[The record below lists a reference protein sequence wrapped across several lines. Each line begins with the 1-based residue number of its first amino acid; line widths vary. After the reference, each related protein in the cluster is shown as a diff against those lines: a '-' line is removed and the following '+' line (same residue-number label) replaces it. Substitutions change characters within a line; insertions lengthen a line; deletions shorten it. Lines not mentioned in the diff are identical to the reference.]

1 MVTAKSK
8 ADGGIGAKC
17 ALIRGVHAAISSDLD
32 LIDSL
37 DCSLV
42 NHRRNRYQGDN
53 LCVRMDEFAE
63 VDQCLIKWSYHFLE
77 EIFVPLKHYHAR
89 DDQPALDQIQSI
101 VDALEI
107 NEVLG
112 TVRHLGVASLQSNP
126 GELLGKTLHDLRG
139 GAMSS
144 LIGLLQLAQMVP
156 LNRLKAHQLFFLTRD
171 HLKIMRNALLGLDDA
186 KRQADLLPSMHSID
200 LIIEKW
206 QHAVLGDS
214 ERQAR
219 LQVESDYFGNIAECC
234 VEFGA
239 LDRVLY
245 NLINNACRHT
255 ASGEVKLAI
264 HGQPAGDA
272 QPENLCFCVSNPVGE
287 EEEVGLS
294 ARGDLRTLFEPGVS
308 STGSGLG
315 LTVAADFVTNAY
327 GLRNNGA
334 ALDGSYLGA
343 RLHHGAF
350 HAWFHWPI
358 VADV

>member
-1 MVTAKSK
+1 MYAVA
-8 ADGGIGAKC
+8 
-17 ALIRGVHAAISSDLD
+17 SSDFD
-32 LIDSL
+32 LIGSL

-53 LCVRMDEFAE
+53 LCLPMDAFAE
-63 VDQCLIKWSYHFLE
+63 IDQRLIKSAYHFLE
-77 EIFVPLKHYHAR
+77 GIFVPLKCYHASG
-89 DDQPALDQIQSI
+89 DQTALSQIQSM
-101 VDALEI
+101 VDGLEM
-107 NEVLG
+107 NKVLD
-112 TVRHLGVASLQSNP
+112 TARHLGIASLQSNP
-126 GELLGKTLHDLRG
+126 SELLGKTMHDIRG

-144 LIGLLQLAQMVP
+144 LIGLLQLAQMTP
-156 LNRLKAHQLFFLTRD
+156 LNRLKAHQIFFLTRD

-186 KRQADLLPSMHSID
+186 KRQADLLPTMHGVD

-206 QHAVLGDS
+206 QHAVIGNS
-214 ERQAR
+214 ERQTH
-219 LQVESDYFGNIAECC
+219 LQVESDYLGNIAECC

-255 ASGEVKLAI
+255 ASGEVKLSI

-272 QPENLCFCVSNPVGE
+272 QPDNLCFCVSNPVGVE
-287 EEEVGLS
+287 EAHRLS
-294 ARGDLRTLFEPGVS
+294 ERGDLRTLFEAGVS

-327 GLRNNGA
+327 GLRSHGA

-343 RLHHGAF
+343 RYDHGAF

-358 VADV
+358 AADV

>member
-1 MVTAKSK
+1 MYTA
-8 ADGGIGAKC
+8 
-17 ALIRGVHAAISSDLD
+17 VPSDPD

-37 DCSLV
+37 DCPLV
-42 NHRRNRYQGDN
+42 NHRKNRYQGDD
-53 LCVRMDEFAE
+53 LCLRMNQFAE
-63 VDQCLIKWSYHFLE
+63 VDQCLIKSTYRFLE
-77 EIFVPLKHYHAR
+77 GIFAPLKRYHASG
-89 DDQPALDQIQSI
+89 DQTALSQIQSL
-101 VDALEI
+101 VDGLEM

-112 TVRHLGVASLQSNP
+112 TVRYLGVASLESNP
-126 GELLGKTLHDLRG
+126 SELLGKTVHDLRG
-139 GAMSS
+139 GAISS

-156 LNRLKAHQLFFLTRD
+156 LNRREAHQIFFLTRD

-186 KRQADLLPSMHSID
+186 KRQADLLPSMHGVD

-206 QHAVLGDS
+206 QDAVLSNS
-214 ERQAR
+214 ERQTS
-219 LQVESDYFGNIAECC
+219 LHVKSDYLGNIAECC

-255 ASGEVKLAI
+255 ASGEVKLSI
-264 HGQPAGDA
+264 RGQPAGHA
-272 QPENLCFCVSNPVGE
+272 QPDNLCFCVSNPVEVE
-287 EEEVGLS
+287 EGHRLS

-327 GLRNNGA
+327 GLRNHGL

-343 RLHHGAF
+343 RLHQGGF

-358 VADV
+358 AADV

>member
-1 MVTAKSK
+1 
-8 ADGGIGAKC
+8 
-17 ALIRGVHAAISSDLD
+17 
-32 LIDSL
+32 
-37 DCSLV
+37 
-42 NHRRNRYQGDN
+42 
-53 LCVRMDEFAE
+53 MDEFAE
-63 VDQCLIKWSYHFLE
+63 VDQRLIKSSYHFLE
-77 EIFVPLKHYHAR
+77 EIFVPLKRYHAS
-89 DDQPALDQIQSI
+89 DDQPALGQIQSL
-101 VDALEI
+101 VDGLEM
-107 NEVLG
+107 NEVLD

-126 GELLGKTLHDLRG
+126 GELLGKTVHDLRG

-186 KRQADLLPSMHSID
+186 KRQADLLPSMHSVE

-206 QHAVLGDS
+206 QHAVLGNS
-214 ERQAR
+214 ERQTH
-219 LQVESDYFGNIAECC
+219 LQVESDYSGNIAECC

-255 ASGEVKLAI
+255 VSGEVKLSI
-264 HGQPAGDA
+264 HSQPAGDA
-272 QPENLCFCVSNPVGE
+272 QPENLRFCVSNPVGAE
-287 EEEVGLS
+287 ERLGLS

-327 GLRNNGA
+327 GLRSNGA
-334 ALDGSYLGA
+334 ALDDSYLGA

-358 VADV
+358 AADV

>member
-1 MVTAKSK
+1 MCFYS
-8 ADGGIGAKC
+8 
-17 ALIRGVHAAISSDLD
+17 GVHAAISSDFD

-53 LCVRMDEFAE
+53 LCLPMDAFAE
-63 VDQCLIKWSYHFLE
+63 IDRRLIRSSYRFLE
-77 EIFVPLKHYHAR
+77 GIFVPLKRYHASG
-89 DDQPALDQIQSI
+89 DEIALGQIQAM
-101 VDALEI
+101 VNGLEMA
-107 NEVLG
+107 EVLD

-126 GELLGKTLHDLRG
+126 NELLGKTVHDLRG

-144 LIGLLQLAQMVP
+144 LVGLLQLAQMVP

-186 KRQADLLPSMHSID
+186 KRQADLLPTMHGVD

-206 QHAVLGDS
+206 QHAVLGNS
-214 ERQAR
+214 TRQTQLR
-219 LQVESDYFGNIAECC
+219 VESDYLGNIAECC

-239 LDRVLY
+239 LDRILY

-255 ASGEVKLAI
+255 ASGEVRLSI
-264 HGQPAGDA
+264 HGLSAGGVQPD
-272 QPENLCFCVSNPVGE
+272 NLCFCVSNPVGVE
-287 EEEVGLS
+287 EGQQLS
-294 ARGDLRTLFEPGVS
+294 ERGDLRRLFQPGVS

-327 GLRNNGA
+327 GLRNHEA

-343 RLHHGAF
+343 RFDHGGF

-358 VADV
+358 AADV

>member
-1 MVTAKSK
+1 MHTA
-8 ADGGIGAKC
+8 AP
-17 ALIRGVHAAISSDLD
+17 SDSD

-37 DCSLV
+37 DCALV
-42 NHRRNRYQGDN
+42 NHRKIRYQGDN
-53 LCVRMDEFAE
+53 LCLRIDEFID
-63 VDQCLIKWSYHFLE
+63 VDQHLIKAAYRFLE
-77 EIFVPLKHYHAR
+77 GIFVPLKRYHASG
-89 DDQPALDQIQSI
+89 DQTALGQVQSM
-101 VDALEI
+101 VDVLEM

-112 TVRHLGVASLQSNP
+112 NVRQLGVASLEARP
-126 GELLGKTLHDLRG
+126 GELLGKTVHDLRG

-144 LIGLLQLAQMVP
+144 LLGLLQLAQMVP
-156 LNRLKAHQLFFLTRD
+156 LNRLRAHQLFFLTRD

-186 KRQADLLPSMHSID
+186 KRQADLLPTMHGVD

-206 QHAVLGDS
+206 QHAVLGNR
-214 ERQAR
+214 ERQTH
-219 LQVESDYFGNIAECC
+219 LQVESDYLGNIAECC

-255 ASGEVKLAI
+255 ASGQVKLSI
-264 HGQPAGDA
+264 RSQPAGGA
-272 QPENLCFCVSNPVGE
+272 QPDNLCFCVSNPVGVE
-287 EEEVGLS
+287 EGQQLS
-294 ARGDLRTLFEPGVS
+294 ARGDLRELFQPGVS

-327 GLRNNGA
+327 GLRSHKV

-343 RLHHGAF
+343 RLHHGGF

-358 VADV
+358 AADV